1 MSYPPEY
8 TRDFR
13 GYGPRTPNPDWP
25 NEARVAISLVLNI
38 EAGAELN
45 QADGDE
51 RNNSVYEINELVEE
65 GPDFCMSSH
74 FDFGPRAGY
83 WRIIRLLEEFEIKAS
98 ASCCGRSLERAP
110 WLGRDLV
117 ERGHE
122 VSCHSYRWER
132 HSEMSLE
139 KEREVIGRA
148 VGAIEKACGQAPV
161 GWHTRGAPSVN
172 TRKLLAQEFG
182 FKYDS
187 DAYDDDLPYLREIE
201 GEPYVI
207 MPYAFDTNDM
217 GFMPSGKFALARDFA
232 ECCIDAFDVLHQEG
246 AEFPKM
252 MSVGL
257 HPRLIGRASR
267 IKGLRDFL
275 EHVQEK
281 GGAWFARRRD
291 IAEHVKVRMV
301 GTGA

>member
-1 MSYPPEY
+1 MSYPTEY
-8 TRDFR
+8 ARDFR
-13 GYGPRTPNPDWP
+13 GYGPHPPNPHWP
-25 NEARVAISLVLNI
+25 GGARVAISMVLNI

-51 RNNSVYEINELVEE
+51 RNNSVYEINELVEQ

-83 WRIIRLLEEFEIKAS
+83 WRLIRLLEEFDIPAS
-98 ASCCGRSLERAP
+98 ASCCGRSLERMP
-110 WLGRDLV
+110 WLGRDLI

-139 KEREVIGRA
+139 KEREMIRRA
-148 VGAIEKACGQAPV
+148 VDAIERACGQAPV

-172 TRKLLAQEFG
+172 TRRLLAREFG

-201 GEPYVI
+201 GERYVI

-217 GFMPSGKFALARDFA
+217 GFMPGGKFSLASDFA
-232 ECCIDAFDVLHQEG
+232 ECCINAFDVLHEEG
-246 AEFPKM
+246 REHPKM

-275 EHVQEK
+275 EHVRTK
-281 GGAWFARRRD
+281 GGAWFSRRMD
-291 IAEHVKVRMV
+291 IAEHFASI
-301 GTGA
+301 GAKQ

>member
-8 TRDFR
+8 ARDFR
-13 GYGPRTPNPDWP
+13 GYGPKTPDPQWP
-25 NEARVAISLVLNI
+25 GGARVAVSIVLNI

-51 RNNSVYEINELVEE
+51 RNNSVYEINELVEQ

-83 WRIIRLLEEFEIKAS
+83 WRIIRLLEKFDIRAS
-98 ASCCGRSLERAP
+98 ASCCGRSLERMP
-110 WLGRDLV
+110 WLGRDLI

-132 HSEMSLE
+132 HSELSLE

-148 VGAIEKACGQAPV
+148 VEAIKQACGRAPI
-161 GWHTRGAPSVN
+161 GGHTRGAPSTN
-172 TRKLLAQEFG
+172 TRRLLAQEFG
-182 FKYDS
+182 FHYDS
-187 DAYDDDLPYLREIE
+187 DAYDDDLPYLREI
-201 GEPYVI
+201 GNEPYVI

-217 GFMPSGKFALARDFA
+217 GFMPGGKFALASDFA
-232 ECCIDAFDVLHQEG
+232 ECCIDAFDVLHEE
-246 AEFPKM
+246 AETSPKM
-252 MSVGL
+252 MSIGL

-275 EHVQEK
+275 EHVQSK
-281 GGAWFARRRD
+281 GGAWFARRMD
-291 IAEHVKVRMV
+291 IAEHFRLQTSGDKV
-301 GTGA
+301 

>member
-8 TRDFR
+8 TRDFQ
-13 GYGPRTPNPDWP
+13 GYGACPPNPEWP
-25 NEARVAISLVLNI
+25 NQARVAISLVLNI

-45 QADGDE
+45 LADGDE

-65 GPDFCMSSH
+65 APDFCMSSH

-83 WRIIRLLEEFEIKAS
+83 WRIARLLERYKIPAS

-110 WLGRDLV
+110 WLGRDMV
-117 ERGHE
+117 ERGWE

-139 KEREVIGRA
+139 KERLMIGKA
-148 VGAIEKACGQAPV
+148 VESIEKACGERPV

-172 TRKLLAQEFG
+172 TRRLLADEFD
-182 FKYDS
+182 FLYDS
-187 DAYDDDLPYLREIE
+187 DAYDDDLPYMREVA
-201 GEPYVI
+201 GKPFVV

-217 GFMPSGKFALARDFA
+217 GFMPGGKFSLAHDFA
-232 ECCIDAFDVLHQEG
+232 ECCINAFDVFFDEG
-246 AEFPKM
+246 EKNPKM
-252 MSVGL
+252 MSIGL

-267 IKGLRDFL
+267 IVGLQRFL
-275 EHVQEK
+275 EHVRNR
-281 GGAWFARRRD
+281 GGAWFARRND
-291 IAEHVKVRMV
+291 IAQHWKDK
-301 GTGA
+301 A